1 MAHDEIN
8 VRQLSSKWIRNASQL
23 EARAYS
29 WLHHQFGGA
38 DKPERKTEMLSV
50 YIENYSKGSKA
61 AFINETLV
69 GFGIARK
76 WGILGWIGSVV
87 VEPEYH
93 GRGVGHALVE
103 SMIQTLRADGCSTIA
118 LEVHHYCPNIQ
129 FYIRLGFIPVAPVFI
144 LERKVKA
151 PNFCLEGRL
160 VSHIPT
166 LEYGPEGY
174 RELNRANTIKGLQK
188 YSNAIYDGLDYSP
201 AAEAMLNSGFG
212 EVIIWGDEDDPWAA
226 AIIPTKEQFEGP
238 ASSSLNVTLLTLR
251 TGELSQADPCILAD
265 LAVMA
270 DRAGR
275 RSIRLAL
282 CGCRSNELS
291 TLVNMCN
298 FRIVKT
304 RLRMVMQDNPVEPIS
319 MDYVL
324 YGI

>member
-8 VRQLSSKWIRNASQL
+8 VRQLSSEWIKSASQL

-29 WLHHQFGGA
+29 WLHHQFGEP
-38 DKPERKTEMLSV
+38 DKPERKTEMLSAYV
-50 YIENYSKGSKA
+50 ENYSKGAKA
-61 AFINETLV
+61 AFIDETLV
-69 GFGIARK
+69 GFGIAQK

-87 VEPEYH
+87 VEPAFH
-93 GRGVGHALVE
+93 GRGVGHALVD
-103 SMIQTLRADGCSTIA
+103 SMVKTLSADGCSTIA

-129 FYIRLGFIPVAPVFI
+129 FYIRLGFIPVATVFV
-144 LERKVKA
+144 LERQVQA

-160 VSHIPT
+160 VSHIPS
-166 LEYGPEGY
+166 LEDGPEGH
-174 RELNRANTIKGLQK
+174 RELHRANSIKGLKK

-201 AAEAMLNSGFG
+201 AAEVMLDSGFG
-212 EVIIWGDEDDPWAA
+212 EVIIWGDEDAPWGA
-226 AIIPTKEQFEGP
+226 AIIPTQPLFEGP
-238 ASSSLNVTLLTLR
+238 PSSSLNVSLLTLR
-251 TGELSQADPCILAD
+251 EGELSQADPCILAD

-291 TLVNMCN
+291 ALVNAGG

-304 RLRMVMQDNPVEPIS
+304 RQRMVLDRHPVEPIS